1 MVKDRD
7 ESEHR
12 TSWGPR
18 LLAPLAF
25 FAAVTVLALLV
36 SSSLNAPEKTE
47 AAGPTGSFATTPT
60 STGTTTVG
68 NPKKRKN
75 YVIKPGDTL
84 EAIALRFDTTVDD
97 LITLNPNIEANALE
111 PGTKIR
117 IQ

>member
-47 AAGPTGSFATTPT
+47 AATTTGSFATTPT
-60 STGTTTVG
+60 STGTATGT
-68 NPKKRKN
+68 PKKRKN

-84 EAIALRFDTTVDD
+84 EAIALRFETTVDD
-97 LITLNPNIEANALE
+97 LIALNPNIEANALE

>member
-1 MVKDRD
+1 MVNDRD
-7 ESEHR
+7 DSEHR
-12 TSWGPR
+12 TAWGPR

-36 SSSLNAPEKTE
+36 QSSLSARSKPEASAT
-47 AAGPTGSFATTPT
+47 TGSFATVPT
-60 STGTTTVG
+60 TTGTTTVG
-68 NPKKRKN
+68 NPAKRKM
-75 YVIKPGDTL
+75 YRIKQGDTL

-111 PGTKIR
+111 PGTRIR

>member
-36 SSSLNAPEKTE
+36 SSSLNAPEKTD
-47 AAGPTGSFATTPT
+47 AATTTGSFATTPT
-60 STGTTTVG
+60 STGTVTTG
-68 NPKKRKN
+68 TPKKRKN

-84 EAIALRFDTTVDD
+84 EAIALRFETTVDD
-97 LITLNPNIEANALE
+97 LIALNPNIEANALE

>member
-36 SSSLNAPEKTE
+36 QSSLNAKPKPEASAT
-47 AAGPTGSFATTPT
+47 TSSFATTPT

-68 NPKKRKN
+68 KPGKRKN
-75 YVIKPGDTL
+75 YTIKDGDTL